1 MNESALVAL
10 AVVIFGWAILSDWFA
25 RHDLTGPLVF
35 MVAGLVLAN
44 SDWGIGSVDIEGH
57 TVHALAEVTLALL
70 LFGDASGV
78 PPAAARRD
86 VPLTARLLAI
96 GLPLSILAGTAAAVV
111 LFPSLPLALAG
122 VIAASLAPTD
132 AALSAP
138 VIADERLPARVRRIL
153 NVESGLNDG
162 IATPVVT
169 FCIASAAA
177 AIGVVGD
184 EHEDG
189 FGALGQL
196 LIGVG
201 VGAAVAFIGGRLIV
215 VARQRGWMQHGSRRL
230 ATLAVA
236 LLAFLVA
243 SEAGGNPFVSAF
255 VGGIVFGATATT
267 DAVESVE
274 LTELAGSLLSL
285 VLWFIFGAGFVIPA
299 FEDLD
304 ARIVAVCRR
313 QPDRRPHGA
322 GGTRP
327 PRSRTR
333 SADDDVH
340 RLVRP
345 ARAGLRGLRPAGR
358 GGVGRHRPPGPRRR
372 QHDHRHDRVQ
382 HHRSWHHGPPAGDPL
397 RRRARANASPVV
409 DALMRKLAASQPF
422 CASKRRRHGSDEPAS
437 EQGAVQP
444 RSSMSAR
451 SDALIA

>member
-1 MNESALVAL
+1 VNESALTAL

-44 SDWGIGSVDIEGH
+44 TDWGIGSINIEGH
-57 TVHALAEVTLALL
+57 TVHALAELTLALL

-86 VPLTARLLAI
+86 LPLTARLLAI

-122 VIAASLAPTD
+122 LIAASLAPTD
-132 AALSAP
+132 AALSAS
-138 VIADERLPARVRRIL
+138 VIADERLPVRVRRVL

-169 FCIASAAA
+169 FCIAAAA
-177 AIGVVGD
+177 TALGVIGG

-201 VGAAVAFIGGRLIV
+201 VGAAVAFVGGRLIV
-215 VARQRGWMQHGSRRL
+215 LTRQRGWMQHGSRRL
-230 ATLAVA
+230 ATLALA

-255 VGGIVFGATATT
+255 VGGFVFGATAAT

-274 LTELAGSLLSL
+274 LTELAGNLLSL

-299 FEDLD
+299 FADLD
-304 ARIVAVCRR
+304 ARIVMYAIASLTVVRMV
-313 QPDRRPHGA
+313 PVA
-322 GGTRP
+322 LALLGT
-327 PRSRTR
+327 
-333 SADDDVH
+333 
-340 RLVRP
+340 
-345 ARAGLRGLRPAGR
+345 G
-358 GGVGRHRPPGPRRR
+358 
-372 QHDHRHDRVQ
+372 
-382 HHRSWHHGPPAGDPL
+382 
-397 RRRARANASPVV
+397 
-409 DALMRKLAASQPF
+409 
-422 CASKRRRHGSDEPAS
+422 
-437 EQGAVQP
+437 
-444 RSSMSAR
+444 
-451 SDALIA
+451 